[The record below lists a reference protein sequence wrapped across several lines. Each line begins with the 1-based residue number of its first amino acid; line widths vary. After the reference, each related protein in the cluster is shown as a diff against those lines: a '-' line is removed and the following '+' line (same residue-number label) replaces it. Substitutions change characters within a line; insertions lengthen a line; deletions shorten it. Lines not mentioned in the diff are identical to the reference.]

1 MASEGENKTHAE
13 ALKSTSVIGG
23 STAIAMLVRM
33 VKTKALALMLG
44 PAGIGLEALFDSTVS
59 LIRTIFDLGI
69 SSSGVR
75 EIAAAVGTNDQR
87 VIATTVYTLR
97 RSCLV
102 LGFLAAATLYIGRV
116 QFSEMAFKSPEHAT
130 DFGWLSLMLI
140 LASISGGQ
148 SELLQGMRRIR
159 DLAKV
164 NIIGAIAAAA
174 LSIPIVWYWGK
185 AGIPAYMLLGGI
197 VSFVASWWYSR
208 RVKIE
213 RIKVALPE
221 VVTAASSL
229 LKLGLAFMASS
240 LLSTGALYL
249 IRNIVSRE
257 VGIEGAGQFQ
267 AANALSIVYVGF
279 ILQAMG
285 TDFYPRLT
293 AVAHDNVRCCQTVNE
308 QAEISL
314 LLALPGILGTLA
326 CAPWVMHIFYSG
338 KFSAAADILT
348 WQATGML
355 LRVIS
360 WPMGFIIM
368 AKGRGVILMLTEL
381 AAYGMYV
388 ALAWLGLKLFGLVGT
403 GMAFLGLYI
412 FHALMIYGVVRKIA
426 GFRWSKG
433 SLALIWLS
441 VIAGAVGLLV
451 RLFIPEPWATA
462 VGFILTGAVGALC
475 LKKLTA
481 LIGPAEVRRYFKK
494 IPIVRRFVVP
504 AVPQALA

>member
-1 MASEGENKTHAE
+1 MPTETESKTHAE
-13 ALKSTSVIGG
+13 ALRSTSLIGG

-33 VKTKALALMLG
+33 IKTKALALMLG

-75 EIAAAVGTNDQR
+75 EIAAAVGTRDER
-87 VIATTVYTLR
+87 VISTTVYTLR

-102 LGFLAAATLYIGRV
+102 LGILAAATLFFGRA
-116 QFSEMAFKSPEHAT
+116 QFSEMAFKSTEHAT
-130 DFGWLSLMLI
+130 DFGCLSLMLI

-164 NIIGAIAAAA
+164 NIIGAISAAA
-174 LSIPIVWYWGK
+174 LSIPIVYYWGK
-185 AGIPAYMLLGGI
+185 PGIPAYMLLGGF
-197 VSFVASWWYSR
+197 VSFLSSWWYSR

-213 RIKVALPE
+213 RVKVALPE

-240 LLSTGALYL
+240 LFSTGALYL

-257 VGIEGAGQFQ
+257 VGIEGTGQFQ
-267 AANALSIVYVGF
+267 AANALSMVYVGF

-293 AVAHDNVRCCQTVNE
+293 AVAHDNAQCCRTVNE

-326 CAPWVMHIFYSG
+326 CAPWVMHVFYSG
-338 KFSAAADILT
+338 KFAVAADILT

-368 AKGRGVILMLTEL
+368 AKGRGAILMLTEF
-381 AAYGMYV
+381 AAYAVYV
-388 ALAWLGLKLFGLVGT
+388 AFAWLGLKFFGLIGT

-412 FHALMIYGVVRKIA
+412 FHALMINAVVRKIA
-426 GFRWSKG
+426 GFRWSSGCFK
-433 SLALIWLS
+433 LIWLS
-441 VIAGAVGLLV
+441 IVAGAAGLAI
-451 RLFIPEPWATA
+451 RLIVAEPWATI
-462 VGFILTGAVGALC
+462 VGFILTAGVGVLC
-475 LKKLTA
+475 LKRLTA
-481 LIGPAEVRRYFKK
+481 LIGPTEVRRYFRK
-494 IPIVRRFVVP
+494 IPIIKRFVVAYP
-504 AVPQALA
+504 AAPS